1 VKFPG
6 ARLLARVV
14 LALVAVAAVVVA
26 VVGCS
31 SSDTSGTTA
40 DSAKVGSCLDGIKG
54 ATVDVKTGSVDC
66 SSEKAVY
73 KIAQT
78 ADKKGACSTDYTE
91 ASVAGGSAA
100 FLCLVPNFKQGS
112 CYNENPASGFK
123 QVDCGATEATFR
135 VVKRVDGEA
144 DELLCGQDAD
154 SFRLISAAPKTT
166 YCLAKPKKA

>member
-1 VKFPG
+1 MNFPG

-14 LALVAVAAVVVA
+14 FALVAVAAVVVT

-31 SSDTSGTTA
+31 SSESSGSTA
-40 DSAKVGSCLDGIKG
+40 DSAKVGGCLDGIKG
-54 ATVDVKTGSVDC
+54 ATVDVKAGSVDC
-66 SSEKAVY
+66 SSDKAVY

-78 ADKKGACSTDYTE
+78 VDKKGACSTDYTE
-91 ASVAGGSAA
+91 AGAAGGSA

-112 CYNENPASGFK
+112 CYSENPASGFK
-123 QVDCGATEATFR
+123 PVDCGAAEATFR

-154 SFRLISAAPKTT
+154 SFRLIAAAPKTT
-166 YCLAKPKKA
+166 YCLAKPKV